1 MSSCT
6 LASRGSAAGSELAV
20 MDVED
25 TPRQYIKALALGV
38 RGKVVRGG
46 FAFCGFHCASV
57 VCKTSKAC
65 VVTSQQRCILDPTT
79 QSTCQAVLLP
89 VITHLEEYE
98 VLVHLLSSLLCH
110 EIHTHRRN
118 ISIGSNFRAGATG

>member
-1 MSSCT
+1 MVGVVSSCT

-57 VCKTSKAC
+57 VCKTSTAC
-65 VVTSQQRCILDPTT
+65 VVTSQQRVFWIRPPRAHVRQCF
-79 QSTCQAVLLP
+79 CQ
-89 VITHLEEYE
+89 
-98 VLVHLLSSLLCH
+98 
-110 EIHTHRRN
+110 
-118 ISIGSNFRAGATG
+118 